1 MGKINA
7 ALIESYVVKKK
18 ATASELRVT
27 EPYIQKRLF
36 RPNIV
41 VPHMVK
47 RWGIFAES
55 VTWTIKDFNKRF
67 KGVYYVEDF
76 VVYEVPHV
84 ILRMA
89 SGEKHTI
96 RFKTEAELEDFVKVK
111 LSHLTI

>member
-7 ALIESYVVKKK
+7 ALVESYVVNKKTR
-18 ATASELRVT
+18 ANDLRVT

-36 RPNIV
+36 RPNVV
-41 VPHMVK
+41 VPQMVE
-47 RWGIFAES
+47 RWGIFVES

-67 KGVYYVEDF
+67 KGVYYIEDD
-76 VVYEVPHV
+76 VVYDNPHV

-89 SGEKHTI
+89 SGKKHTI
-96 RFKTEAELEDFVKVK
+96 RFKTEAELEEFVKVK

>member
-1 MGKINA
+1 MGKINPE
-7 ALIESYVVKKK
+7 LIESYVVKKK
-18 ATASELRVT
+18 AMASDLRVT

-41 VPHMVK
+41 VPHMVE
-47 RWGIFAES
+47 RRGIFVDS
-55 VTWTIKDFNKRF
+55 VSWTIEEFNRVF
-67 KGVYYVEDF
+67 KGIYYVEDF

-89 SGEKHTI
+89 SGKKHTI